1 MGVIKLV
8 KRIFMRIL
16 ALLEYVIYTII
27 IAEAEKLKSVKT

>member
-8 KRIFMRIL
+8 KRIFMRM